1 MFDGRYAAFF
11 QDVLLLQLVAFQTLV
26 VAFVFRA
33 FQDADRHIVRRVAM
47 PFRFAD
53 KAADIVVNPNP
64 KRVLH
69 VVADPD
75 RFAVELH
82 QFGGIISIAE
92 QRYLSAPYRAHHL
105 RSEQIPFLLRR
116 HSRRLAKLRH
126 LQSPKLIRRH
136 MPAFAIAVGKLR
148 QRTVRSVVI
157 FVHHPF
163 DIALKLIPSRNRRIQ
178 NLPVQADF
186 LTRQLKQLLPRLV
199 VHIFSHKRRQVR
211 RRPCENIMAA
221 FRRALRLRVI
231 SPRMR
236 HRHTQPAHQTRCLI
250 RHHQVFKATT
260 PVHIPKRTDG
270 RAARVA

>member
-1 MFDGRYAAFF
+1 
-11 QDVLLLQLVAFQTLV
+11 
-26 VAFVFRA
+26 
-33 FQDADRHIVRRVAM
+33 
-47 PFRFAD
+47 
-53 KAADIVVNPNP
+53 
-64 KRVLH
+64 
-69 VVADPD
+69 
-75 RFAVELH
+75 
-82 QFGGIISIAE
+82 
-92 QRYLSAPYRAHHL
+92 
-105 RSEQIPFLLRR
+105 
-116 HSRRLAKLRH
+116 
-126 LQSPKLIRRH
+126 